1 MSIAELI
8 SSPLAQDPAYHVFAD
23 QRTLF
28 GIPHFWN
35 VVSNLA
41 FLFVGAWG
49 LRITSRRTDDPLYAA
64 WLTVFIGVFLTG
76 LGSMWYHLEPGNE
89 SLFWDRLAMT
99 IGFMGLVA
107 VVLGEHVS
115 TRLAIRLLLP
125 LLIVGAGSV
134 VYWIHS
140 ESIGVGDLRAYAL
153 VQFVPVIVLPL
164 IIIVRLRHSDLGG
177 YLFIVFL
184 AYAVA
189 KAAEVYDHEVYDALR
204 LISGHTLKHLLAAF
218 GLLALVIGLRRRQ
231 RGY

>member
-1 MSIAELI
+1 MSIADLI

-23 QRTLF
+23 QRAFL

-35 VVSNLA
+35 VSSNLA

-49 LRITSRRTDDPLYAA
+49 LRVTTRRSGDPLYAA

-76 LGSMWYHLEPGNE
+76 IGSIWYHLDPGNE

-107 VVLGEHVS
+107 VVLGEYVS
-115 TRLAIRLLLP
+115 TRLAMRLLP
-125 LLIVGAGSV
+125 ALLIFGAGSV
-134 VYWIHS
+134 VYWIHT
-140 ESIGVGDLRAYAL
+140 ESLGAGDLRAYAF
-153 VQFVPVIVLPL
+153 VQFAPLVVLPFV
-164 IIIVRLRHSDLGG
+164 IIARLQRSDLGR

-189 KAAEVYDHEVYDALR
+189 KAAEVFDREVYSATQLV
-204 LISGHTLKHLLAAF
+204 SGHTLKHLLAAF
-218 GLLALVIGLRRRQ
+218 GLLALVVGLRRRQ
-231 RGY
+231 RG

>member
-23 QRTLF
+23 QRALF
-28 GIPHFWN
+28 SIPHFWN

-41 FLFVGAWG
+41 FLIVGAWG
-49 LRITSRRTDDPLYAA
+49 LRITSRRAEDPLYAA

-76 LGSMWYHLEPGNE
+76 LGSMWYHLEPVNE

-107 VVLGEHVS
+107 AVLGEYIS
-115 TRLAIRLLLP
+115 KRLAIRLLLP
-125 LLIVGAGSV
+125 LLAVGTGSV

-140 ESIGVGDLRAYAL
+140 ESLGVGDLRAYAL
-153 VQFVPVIVLPL
+153 VQFVPLIVLPL
-164 IIIVRLRHSDLGG
+164 IIIVRLQRSDLSK
-177 YLFIVFL
+177 YFFVLFL

-189 KAAEVYDHEVYDALR
+189 KAAEVYDLEVYR
-204 LISGHTLKHLLAAF
+204 TTQLISGHTLKHLLAAF

-231 RGY
+231 RG

>member
-28 GIPHFWN
+28 GVPHFWN
-35 VVSNLA
+35 VISNLA
-41 FLFVGAWG
+41 FLVVGAWG
-49 LRITSRRTDDPLYAA
+49 LQVATRRSDDPLYAA

-76 LGSMWYHLEPGNE
+76 LGSMWYHLAPGNE

-107 VVLGEHVS
+107 VVLGEYVS
-115 TRLAIRLLLP
+115 TRLATRLLLP
-125 LLIVGAGSV
+125 LLIVGAGTV
-134 VYWIHS
+134 VYWIHT
-140 ESIGVGDLRAYAL
+140 ESLGAGDLRGYAL
-153 VQFVPVIVLPL
+153 AQFVPAIVLPL
-164 IIIVRLRHSDLGG
+164 IVIARLQRSDLGR
-177 YLFIVFL
+177 YFFVVFL

-189 KAAEVYDHEVYDALR
+189 KAAEVYDHEVYSAIR

-218 GLLALVIGLRRRQ
+218 GLAALVVGLQRRQ
-231 RGY
+231 RG

>member
-41 FLFVGAWG
+41 FLIVGTWG
-49 LRITSRRTDDPLYAA
+49 LRIVSRRADDPLYAA

-99 IGFMGLVA
+99 IGFMGLIA
-107 VVLGEHVS
+107 VVLGEYVS
-115 TRLAIRLLLP
+115 TRLAIRMLLP
-125 LLIVGAGSV
+125 LLVIGAGSV
-134 VYWIHS
+134 IYWIHS
-140 ESIGVGDLRAYAL
+140 ESLGAGDLRGYAL
-153 VQFVPVIVLPL
+153 VQFLPLIVLPL
-164 IIIVRLRHSDLGG
+164 LIVARPQRSDLGK

-189 KAAEVYDHEVYDALR
+189 KAAEVYDREVFSATQ

-218 GLLALVIGLRRRQ
+218 GLFALVVGLRRRE
-231 RGY
+231 RG